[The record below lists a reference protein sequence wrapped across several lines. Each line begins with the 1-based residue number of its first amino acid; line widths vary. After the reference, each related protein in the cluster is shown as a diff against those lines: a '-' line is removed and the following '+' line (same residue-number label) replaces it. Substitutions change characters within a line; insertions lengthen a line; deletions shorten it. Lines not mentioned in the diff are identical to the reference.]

1 MPIKAE
7 RRTIIRNKAVVLFGP
22 TAVGKTKLT
31 ETLFSSGYEI
41 INADSIQVYRGL
53 SIASAKPDEE
63 LRKKIRHHL
72 VDIRDPWE
80 EYTSGDFCSDA
91 DSLIKEINGRGMIP
105 LITGG
110 TAYYFKMLCYERNS
124 APRADSSIRER
135 VQKLL
140 EEKGSVWL
148 YSELG
153 RVDPASYK
161 RINIG
166 DVYRITRALEVYY
179 QTGRPLSSFLLT
191 DRLRSDV
198 DFILIGLER
207 DKAELEARIRERV
220 EIMFSSGAAGEMRT
234 LLECGAE
241 KSWPSMEAIGY
252 REWFDA
258 LESGEYSLSLL
269 KEAVIHNS
277 VRYAKRQMTFFR
289 SFEGVKWFHPDEAES
304 IRCYLACR
312 GIGDIHNGEESSV
325 TE

>member
-1 MPIKAE
+1 MPTKAE

-22 TAVGKTKLT
+22 TAVGKTNLT
-31 ETLFSSGYEI
+31 ETLFASGYEI

-53 SIASAKPDEE
+53 TVASAKPDEE

-72 VDIRDPWE
+72 VDIRDPRE
-80 EYTSGDFCSDA
+80 EYTSGDFCNDA

-124 APRADSSIRER
+124 APKSDPSVREM

-140 EEKGSVWL
+140 EEKGKEQL

-153 RVDPASYK
+153 RVDPDSCK
-161 RINIG
+161 RININ
-166 DVYRITRALEVYY
+166 DIYRITRALEVYY
-179 QTGRPLSSFLLT
+179 QTGRPLSSFPLT
-191 DRLRSDV
+191 DILRSDV
-198 DFILIGLER
+198 DFVLIGLER
-207 DKAELEARIRERV
+207 EKAELEARIRKRV
-220 EIMFSSGAAGEMRT
+220 EVMFSSGAVEEMRS
-234 LLECGAE
+234 LISGGADR
-241 KSWPSMEAIGY
+241 KWPAMEAIGY

-258 LESGEYSLSLL
+258 MESGEYSLSLV

-289 SFEGVKWFHPDEAES
+289 SFPEVKWFHPDDTKS
-304 IRCYLACR
+304 IRNYLAFR
-312 GIGDIHNGEESSV
+312 GIGDIHDREESTVS
-325 TE
+325 E